1 MRRRGRRGEGDSWS
15 PVGEVSLAAG
25 DGAGPPGHGLV
36 PCLPLSPARS
46 SRVPALLAASRPSL
60 FSSPP
65 ALREV
70 VRAARACGRSSRES
84 RLGGGLEAA
93 RARRRRR
100 PRERGRVSDDPL
112 RFPVVVVVAAA
123 RPSPPPPETPVPR
136 GRSGRASLRVRAP
149 GTRAP
154 AGDPRDAAVSSAVA
168 RLCPGGRPRRP
179 APRRLAAPPPL
190 PPSSSSAVAAGA
202 FPARSSCGRPS
213 RPRSLSPV
221 VLSLPPSETRPQIR
235 RGDPLNLSILVSGG
249 KETNQDSLSNGE

>member
-46 SRVPALLAASRPSL
+46 SRVPPRRVSSFSL
-60 FSSPP
+60 FFPPP

-70 VRAARACGRSSRES
+70 VRAACACGRSSRES

-100 PRERGRVSDDPL
+100 RRERGRVSDDPL
-112 RFPVVVVVAAA
+112 RFPVVVAVAAA